1 MTAAIALR
9 SIIAAVFALLLFLG
23 IVTIPLA
30 PLPLFYVGLTASPS
44 ALLLAGALYA
54 VLAAT
59 LIGWPLAVTTLLLF
73 TLPAFALTRL
83 SLLSRIRSDVPDV
96 ASVDARQ
103 SYEFYPAHKL
113 ILWVTGMAVVLT
125 SLMFGRF
132 AHEDGGLPAVF
143 ISLLT
148 SEPTTAALFGLDELG
163 LETGAMKVIVATML
177 VTAGASWAISL
188 IATMVLA
195 QRLAEWTKLNLRPK
209 QDYDGLSLPS
219 FLDALLVGSIIL
231 SFFLDGAW
239 SIYFAALALCLLIPY
254 FLLGLSV
261 IHAISRPLDARVW
274 ILSALYLFLLLF
286 LWLGILV
293 ALLGLIEPLV
303 RLRQRFGIP
312 NAAQKQPKTRSDDTD
327 PPEKE

>member
-9 SIIAAVFALLLFLG
+9 SLIAAVFALLLFLG

-44 ALLLAGALYA
+44 SLLLAGAVYA

-59 LIGWPLAVTTLLLF
+59 LIGWPLALTTLLLF
-73 TLPAFALTRL
+73 TLPAFWLTRL
-83 SLLSRIRSDVPDV
+83 SLLSRIRSD
-96 ASVDARQ
+96 ASAAAPKDTGQ
-103 SYEFYPAHKL
+103 SYEFYPAYKL
-113 ILWVTGMAVVLT
+113 ILWVTGMAIMLV

-132 AHEDGGLPAVF
+132 ANEVGGLPAVF

-163 LETGAMKVIVATML
+163 LEDSSMRVVVATML

-195 QRLAEWTKLNLRPK
+195 QRLAEWTKLNLRPQ
-209 QDYDGLSLPS
+209 QDHDELSLPS
-219 FLDALLVGSIIL
+219 FLDALLLGSIIL
-231 SFFLDGAW
+231 SFFLEGAW
-239 SIYFAALALCLLIPY
+239 SIYFAAIALCFLIPY

-274 ILSALYLFLLLF
+274 ILSTLYLFLLLF

-303 RLRQRFGIP
+303 KLRQRFGIL
-312 NAAQKQPKTRSDDTD
+312 NTARKQPKTRSDDTD

>member
-23 IVTIPLA
+23 IITIPLA
-30 PLPLFYVGLTASPS
+30 PLPLFYIGLTASPGG
-44 ALLLAGALYA
+44 LLLAGVLYA
-54 VLAAT
+54 LLAAT
-59 LIGWPLAVTTLLLF
+59 LIGWPLAITTLLLF
-73 TLPAFALTRL
+73 TFPAFALTRL
-83 SLLSRIRSDVPDV
+83 SLLSRIRGDAETA
-96 ASVDARQ
+96 ASQAPQ
-103 SYEFYPAHKL
+103 KNYEFYPADKL
-113 ILWVTGMAVVLT
+113 VLWICGMAVVLT

-132 AHEDGGLPAVF
+132 AYEDGGLPAVF

-148 SEPTTAALFGLDELG
+148 NEPSTAALLGLNELG
-163 LETGAMKVIVATML
+163 LESSALEMVVATML

-188 IATMVLA
+188 IATMLLA
-195 QRLAEWTKLNLRPK
+195 QRLAEWTKLNLRP
-209 QDYDGLSLPS
+209 QQTYDDLTLPS
-219 FLDALLVGSIIL
+219 YLDALLVGSIIL

-239 SIYFAALALCLLIPY
+239 SIYFAALALCFLIPY

-303 RLRQRFGIP
+303 RLRQRMGTP
-312 NAAQKQPKTRSDDTD
+312 KMAQKQPKTRSDDTD